1 MGSSGIPL
9 AIALGAHT
17 SFAIERLADDPGA
30 AEAALRDALDMLRAT
45 GNRAWSEGLVVQ
57 LARCLELLDRDEEAI
72 ALVDSTS
79 KGYAFGDTLVGG
91 IRAKVLAKR
100 GAFQEAIAVAREAVG
115 VADTTEAAEMRA
127 DIRVELAR
135 VLRLAGE
142 PAAAK
147 AAALEAAEI
156 YEAKENRVMTRVARS
171 LATELADELTAQPR

>member
-1 MGSSGIPL
+1 MRS
-9 AIALGAHT
+9 
-17 SFAIERLADDPGA
+17 
-30 AEAALRDALDMLRAT
+30 AT
-45 GNRAWSEGLVVQ
+45 P
-57 LARCLELLDRDEEAI
+57 I
-72 ALVDSTS
+72 
-79 KGYAFGDTLVGG
+79 VGG

-156 YEAKENRVMTRVARS
+156 YEAKENRVMSRVARS
-171 LATELADELTAQPR
+171 LETELANEMTAEAR